1 MAAIHTPALV
11 SSFWAL
17 TDGGPNPGRLGGFLA
32 LALAMLFFISKIR
45 GVRALEFATHRRSV
59 LTIAIAVVLI
69 HADAIGTYLQL
80 QQVPATVPVAATTL
94 LATGLTSVQEAVG
107 SALSGTERTSKRP
120 RRLTPALGAAWFG
133 LFGRHRLTLVACLCA
148 PRAPPA

>member
-1 MAAIHTPALV
+1 MAVIHAPALV
-11 SSFWAL
+11 SSLWAL
-17 TDGGPNPGRLGGFLA
+17 TDSGPDPGRLGAFLA
-32 LALAMLFFISKIR
+32 PALAMLFFISKIR
-45 GVRALEFATHRRSV
+45 GVKALEFATHRRSV

-94 LATGLTSVQEAVG
+94 LAAGLTSVQEAVVA
-107 SALSGTERTSKRP
+107 ALSGTRRTSKRP

-133 LFGRHRLTLVACLCA
+133 FFGRHRATLVACLCA
-148 PRAPPA
+148 PRAPPV